1 MAVGRLEPRGEAL
14 MVLTLDEVAPPRV
27 LAEIEALPD
36 IYETR
41 MLDLG

>member
-1 MAVGRLEPRGEAL
+1 
-14 MVLTLDEVAPPRV
+14 MVLTLDEVAPPEVR
-27 LAEIEALPD
+27 AEIEAMPD